1 MYRCEE
7 VKGLEGQYRIP
18 RIEAKC
24 PYCSTVNWKVA
35 EDPVLHCLEGGGLL
49 LTGYPGTG
57 KTYLARQIVTA
68 LREEGYKVKII
79 TKTHSSVQNFG
90 MQAETADH
98 WARSTVRN
106 GYCNIDWL
114 VAEEITQLD
123 TGLWNDIACISMNR
137 KNQVPAARR
146 LPPVPRDHGQL
157 RGHPGAAGAQALP
170 AAPRPHRR
178 LAPRA
183 HGEHE
188 ERPGIFDFLTWMRV
202 DEPREQSLAEALQA
216 ARERFPRQ
224 GEPDVSLVISH
235 AHRIR
240 INARDN
246 RRLAPAGAVTI
257 EYSGT
262 GPTTTNMPQT
272 MRVWPGLKL
281 IGAGGRVTKGIY
293 VHVAEVGPEKI
304 VLDGGDSFTHAAL
317 LKHTRLCH
325 AITYASCQGL
335 TLEGRVFLCDTES
348 PHFTLRHLYVGT
360 SRATSSELLSVL

>member
-1 MYRCEE
+1 
-7 VKGLEGQYRIP
+7 
-18 RIEAKC
+18 
-24 PYCSTVNWKVA
+24 
-35 EDPVLHCLEGGGLL
+35 
-49 LTGYPGTG
+49 
-57 KTYLARQIVTA
+57 
-68 LREEGYKVKII
+68 
-79 TKTHSSVQNFG
+79 
-90 MQAETADH
+90 
-98 WARSTVRN
+98 
-106 GYCNIDWL
+106 
-114 VAEEITQLD
+114 
-123 TGLWNDIACISMNR
+123 
-137 KNQVPAARR
+137 
-146 LPPVPRDHGQL
+146 
-157 RGHPGAAGAQALP
+157 
-170 AAPRPHRR
+170 
-178 LAPRA
+178 
-183 HGEHE
+183 
-188 ERPGIFDFLTWMRV
+188 MRV
-202 DEPREQSLAEALQA
+202 DEPREQPLAEALQA

-246 RRLAPAGAVTI
+246 RRLAPPEAVTI